1 MKKACIYIVVFL
13 AIQAIAGFIVQ
24 GLWTLISGDSA
35 TANSTSIILT
45 TVLFSVAVIAVFL
58 LAKWSEVSKHW
69 VRKRPWITLTWCVVA
84 AFGAIIPSIWMQEH
98 MPELPNIAEDTFDM
112 IMKDRWGYL
121 SIGLLAPLAEE
132 LVFRGAILRSL
143 LKWTSRPWVAIAI
156 SAVFFRR
163 SPPEPRTT
171 AACIPCGASLGLD
184 VLPHRQ
190 HRTLRS
196 LSLDKQYC
204 SLRNVQPIPQRRP
217 HTCRSLRIRAYRT
230 DGRRIFALYAG
241 SGTVPTKLEARKIDY
256 MLKVRIGLL
265 PNGCSPILLLVL
277 KKI

>member
-13 AIQAIAGFIVQ
+13 AIQVIAGFIVQ

-156 SAVFFRR
+156 SAVFFAVAHLN
-163 SPPEPRTT
+163 P
-171 AACIPCGASLGLD
+171 AQ
-184 VLPHRQ
+184 LPHAF
-190 HRTLRS
+190 LVG
-196 LSLDKQYC
+196 LLLGWMY
-204 SLRNVQPIPQRRP
+204 
-217 HTCRSLRIRAYRT
+217 YRT
-230 DGRRIFALYAG
+230 DSIVPCVVYHWINNTVAYVMYNLYPNADLTLVDLFGSERIVLMAVGFSLCMLVPALFQLNLR
-241 SGTVPTKLEARKIDY
+241 LEK
-256 MLKVRIGLL
+256 
-265 PNGCSPILLLVL
+265 
-277 KKI
+277 